1 MRHVNTNKPKVTTPS
16 CGWQELLTG
25 RHVCSQPSVYRV
37 SYDHCD
43 HCSDGACPGALLCVE
58 HTAVARAGDGG
69 IIRVE
74 QVTE

>member
-1 MRHVNTNKPKVTTPS
+1 MRRVNTNKPKVTTPS

-43 HCSDGACPGALLCVE
+43 HCSDGACFASSTPLPPALAMPGSSELS
-58 HTAVARAGDGG
+58 R
-69 IIRVE
+69 
-74 QVTE
+74 